1 MRIQSAVL
9 RQAGL
14 ARPYSTS
21 EPLHWESLELADPGP
36 GEVRVRVRAAGLCHS
51 DLSTINGSRLRPT
64 PMAIGHEAAGE
75 IVAVGPDVTD
85 RRLGEHVVLTF
96 VPTCGSC
103 EFCAEGRPAL
113 CGPGAAANGA
123 GELLGGGRRLRT
135 VGPAGGDTAGATND
149 GAAQVGPD
157 HRPSEEVHHHLGVSA
172 FSEHVVVSTRSV
184 VPIDPE
190 LPWEIAALFGCAVL
204 TGVGAVV
211 NAAQVSPGESVA
223 IFGLGGVG
231 LAALLGA
238 VAAGAQP
245 IVAVDRVPEKLALA
259 RELGATTVIAA
270 DGPGDAAGGGGEAVD
285 RAGDGT
291 AAGKVFDVAAAV
303 RDATGGGV
311 HHAIETVGSAAVLAQ
326 AYAATR
332 RAGQTT
338 TVGLP
343 DPSAQLQIPAV
354 TITAEERTIR
364 GSYLGSCVPQRD
376 IPRFVALYRA
386 GRLPVD
392 RLLSHRLTPDQINVG
407 FERLAAGEGVRQVVV
422 FP

>member
-1 MRIQSAVL
+1 MRIRSAVL
-9 RQAGL
+9 RQAG
-14 ARPYSTS
+14 AVRPYGDSR
-21 EPLHWESLELADPGP
+21 PLRWEQLELAEPGP
-36 GEVRVRVRAAGLCHS
+36 DEVRVRVRAAGLCHS
-51 DLSTINGSRLRPT
+51 DLSTIDGSRRRPT

-75 IVAVGPDVTD
+75 IVAVGPGVTD
-85 RRLGEHVVLTF
+85 RRIGEHVVLTF

-135 VGPAGGDTAGATND
+135 VGRAGGDTAGAAPDPVGSSPGD
-149 GAAQVGPD
+149 GSVGAD
-157 HRPSEEVHHHLGVSA
+157 DDVLPSEAVHHHLGVSA
-172 FSEHVVVSTRSV
+172 FSEQVVVSTRSV

-211 NAAQVSPGESVA
+211 NAARVTPGESVA

-238 VAAGAQP
+238 AAAGAQP

-270 DGPGDAAGGGGEAVD
+270 DGGVD
-285 RAGDGT
+285 
-291 AAGKVFDVAAAV
+291 VSAAV

-343 DPSAQLQIPAV
+343 DPSAQLQVPAV

-364 GSYLGSCVPQRD
+364 GSYLGSCVPRRD
-376 IPRFVALYRA
+376 IPRFVALHRS

-392 RLLSHRLTPDQINVG
+392 RLLSHRLAPDEINEG

-422 FP
+422 FGE

>member
-1 MRIQSAVL
+1 MKVRSAVL
-9 RQAGL
+9 RQAGA
-14 ARPYSTS
+14 ARPYDAS
-21 EPLHWESLELADPGP
+21 EPLRWEQLELAEPGP

-75 IVAVGPDVTD
+75 IVALGPGVTD
-85 RRLGEHVVLTF
+85 RRIGEHVVLTF

-103 EFCAEGRPAL
+103 EYCAEGRPAL

-135 VGPAGGDTAGATND
+135 VAEAAPSNASGDASARVTGDAGDA
-149 GAAQVGPD
+149 
-157 HRPSEEVHHHLGVSA
+157 PSAVASEDVHHHLGVSA
-172 FSEHVVVSTRSV
+172 FSDHVVVSTRSV

-211 NAAQVSPGESVA
+211 NAAKVSPGESVA

-270 DGPGDAAGGGGEAVD
+270 D
-285 RAGDGT
+285 DG
-291 AAGKVFDVAAAV
+291 VDVAAAV

-376 IPRFVALYRA
+376 IPRFVALHRA

-392 RLLSHRLTPDQINVG
+392 RLLSHRLTPDEINEG
-407 FERLAAGEGVRQVVV
+407 FERLATGEGVRQVVV

>member
-1 MRIQSAVL
+1 MKIRSAVL

-14 ARPYSTS
+14 ARPYSAS
-21 EPLHWESLELADPGP
+21 EPLRWESLELADPGP
-36 GEVRVRVRAAGLCHS
+36 GEVRVKVRAAGLCHS

-75 IVAVGPDVTD
+75 VVAVGPGVTD
-85 RRLGEHVVLTF
+85 RRMGEHVVLTF

-123 GELLGGGRRLRT
+123 GELLAGGRRLRT
-135 VGPAGGDTAGATND
+135 IVGSATAGTAGSVAAVGS
-149 GAAQVGPD
+149 GADVENA
-157 HRPSEEVHHHLGVSA
+157 SEEVHHHLGVSA
-172 FSEHVVVSTRSV
+172 FSEQVVVSTRSV

-211 NAAQVSPGESVA
+211 NAARVTPGESVA

-270 DGPGDAAGGGGEAVD
+270 D
-285 RAGDGT
+285 DG
-291 AAGKVFDVAAAV
+291 VDVAAAV
-303 RDATGGGV
+303 REATGGGV

-392 RLLSHRLTPDQINVG
+392 RLLSHRLTPDQINDG

-422 FP
+422 FGD

>member
-1 MRIQSAVL
+1 MKIRSAVL

-14 ARPYSTS
+14 ARPYGTS
-21 EPLHWESLELADPGP
+21 RPLHWEPLELADPGP

-75 IVAVGPDVTD
+75 IVALGPDVTD
-85 RRLGEHVVLTF
+85 RRIGEHVVLTF

-135 VGPAGGDTAGATND
+135 VAGTAGSAAAGSATGEATGD
-149 GAAQVGPD
+149 GGVVGGPGD
-157 HRPSEEVHHHLGVSA
+157 SEPVHHHLGVSA
-172 FSEHVVVSTRSV
+172 FSDHVVVSTRSV

-211 NAAQVSPGESVA
+211 NAAKVTPGESVA

-270 DGPGDAAGGGGEAVD
+270 DEGV
-285 RAGDGT
+285 
-291 AAGKVFDVAAAV
+291 DVAAAV

-343 DPSAQLQIPAV
+343 DPAAQLQIPAV

-364 GSYLGSCVPQRD
+364 GSYLGSCVPGRD
-376 IPRFVALYRA
+376 IPRFVALHRA

-392 RLLSHRLTPDQINVG
+392 RLLSHRLTPDEINEG

-422 FP
+422 FPG

>member
-1 MRIQSAVL
+1 VTAVRSAVL
-9 RQAGL
+9 RRAGA
-14 ARPYSTS
+14 ARPYGDS
-21 EPLHWESLELADPGP
+21 EPLRWERLELAEPGP

-75 IVAVGPDVTD
+75 IVAVAPDVTD
-85 RRLGEHVVLTF
+85 RHVGEHVVLTF

-103 EFCAEGRPAL
+103 EYCAEGRPAL
-113 CGPGAAANGA
+113 CAPGAAANGA
-123 GELLGGGRRLRT
+123 GELLAGGRRL
-135 VGPAGGDTAGATND
+135 TAAD
-149 GAAQVGPD
+149 GEP
-157 HRPSEEVHHHLGVSA
+157 VHHHLGVSA
-172 FSEHVVVSTRSV
+172 FSEQVVVSARST

-211 NAAQVSPGESVA
+211 NAARVTPGESVA

-245 IVAVDRVPEKLALA
+245 IVAVDRVPAKLALA
-259 RELGATTVIAA
+259 RELGATATIEAA
-270 DGPGDAAGGGGEAVD
+270 DGV
-285 RAGDGT
+285 
-291 AAGKVFDVAAAV
+291 DVAAAV
-303 RDATGGGV
+303 RDATRGGV

-392 RLLSHRLTPDQINVG
+392 RLLSHRLTPDEINLG

>member
-1 MRIQSAVL
+1 MKVRSAVL
-9 RQAGL
+9 RQAGMG
-14 ARPYSTS
+14 RPYGDSR
-21 EPLHWESLELADPGP
+21 PLAWESLELADPGP

-75 IVAVGPDVTD
+75 IVALGPDVAD
-85 RRLGEHVVLTF
+85 RRIGEHVVLTF

-123 GELLGGGRRLRT
+123 GELLAGGRRLAT
-135 VGPAGGDTAGATND
+135 ADGGP
-149 GAAQVGPD
+149 
-157 HRPSEEVHHHLGVSA
+157 VHHHLGVSA
-172 FSEHVVVSTRSV
+172 FSDQVVVSTRSTV
-184 VPIDPE
+184 SIDPE

-211 NAAQVSPGESVA
+211 NAARVTPGESVA

-238 VAAGAQP
+238 VASGAQP

-270 DGPGDAAGGGGEAVD
+270 D
-285 RAGDGT
+285 DG
-291 AAGKVFDVAAAV
+291 VDVAAAV
-303 RDATGGGV
+303 REATGGGV

-392 RLLSHRLTPDQINVG
+392 RLLSHRLAPDEINEG

-422 FP
+422 FPA